1 MKHWKIPRMWEGETV
16 VVAGSGATLSAEV
29 LQSCRG
35 RARVIVINDGYLLAP
50 WADLHYYC
58 DHKWFEWTRKYEHPA
73 QHLFGKARAT
83 SLFWGF
89 QGIRA
94 ALENAVAALEYDPAT
109 KLIRNDSR
117 PENHSDNLVHKE
129 GLCLNPNGVRTGGN
143 SGHQAINIAFHT
155 GARKILLIGYDHH
168 GPHWFGE
175 HPKPSNPD
183 YSNLEKRFDTLAQ
196 ALRKQRVPVINCT
209 PGTKLNAFERGELAH
224 CL

>member
-1 MKHWKIPRMWEGETV
+1 MEYWKIRRMWEGETV
-16 VVAGSGATLSAEV
+16 VVAGSGKTLTAES

-50 WADLHYYC
+50 WADLHYFC
-58 DHKWFEWTRKYEHPA
+58 DHKWFEWSRKYEHPA

-94 ALENAVAALEYDPAT
+94 ALENAASAQEYDPSI

-117 PENHSDNLVHKE
+117 PENHEDKLMNKG

-143 SGHQAINIAFHT
+143 SGHQAINIAFHA
-155 GARKILLIGYDHH
+155 GAGKILLIGFDHH

-175 HPKPSNPD
+175 HPQPSNPD
-183 YSNLEKRFDTLAQ
+183 YPTLEKRFDSLAH
-196 ALRKQRVPVINCT
+196 ALRKQRVPVINCS